1 MKEKV
6 IMNNLKFAALL
17 PSIFRCCIGIF
28 SFVTVLQASAAEVE
42 LLPLPSTT
50 NSSLSRV
57 VTDNKGHVYLSW
69 VTQADEMLSLNYS
82 KMHDGAWSTPEVI
95 SQGDNWFNNW
105 ADFPSL
111 LVNENNMTAHWLGMN
126 AKNNGYRVLAS
137 FYNAENRRWGNGIII
152 RNESISTYDGIRT
165 ESGFATMLPM
175 SQDRTFITWLDE
187 LETAGGTMSLRA
199 GIFDKAGK
207 TLNEWELDSKVC
219 DCCQTSAAM
228 SSTGPIVV
236 YRDRSDEEIR
246 DTYITRYVNGKWTQ
260 PTTVHNDGWKIGG
273 CPVNGPSISAQG
285 DYVAVSWFT
294 AKDNIPKVQLA
305 FSTDNGE
312 SFSSPVRVASQTT
325 NGRLST
331 TFLENGNLAVSWM
344 DVDGRDAKVML
355 SLYSVAGKLLDTTHV
370 ANTSASRR
378 SGFPVIDSVAND
390 VYITWTNTKEAQV
403 RVARV
408 SNANGKFLSSR

>member
-1 MKEKV
+1 
-6 IMNNLKFAALL
+6 
-17 PSIFRCCIGIF
+17 
-28 SFVTVLQASAAEVE
+28 
-42 LLPLPSTT
+42 
-50 NSSLSRV
+50 
-57 VTDNKGHVYLSW
+57 
-69 VTQADEMLSLNYS
+69 
-82 KMHDGAWSTPEVI
+82 
-95 SQGDNWFNNW
+95 
-105 ADFPSL
+105 
-111 LVNENNMTAHWLGMN
+111 
-126 AKNNGYRVLAS
+126 
-137 FYNAENRRWGNGIII
+137 
-152 RNESISTYDGIRT
+152 
-165 ESGFATMLPM
+165 
-175 SQDRTFITWLDE
+175 
-187 LETAGGTMSLRA
+187 
-199 GIFDKAGK
+199 
-207 TLNEWELDSKVC
+207 
-219 DCCQTSAAM
+219 
-228 SSTGPIVV
+228 
-236 YRDRSDEEIR
+236 
-246 DTYITRYVNGKWTQ
+246 
-260 PTTVHNDGWKIGG
+260 
-273 CPVNGPSISAQG
+273 
-285 DYVAVSWFT
+285 VAVSWFT

>member
-1 MKEKV
+1 
-6 IMNNLKFAALL
+6 MNNLKLAFLL
-17 PSIFRCCIGIF
+17 PSLPSKYRCCIGILA
-28 SFVTVLQASAAEVE
+28 FVTALQASAEVE
-42 LLPLPSTT
+42 LLSSPSAT

-57 VTDNKGHVYLSW
+57 VTDNKGQVYLSW
-69 VTQADEMLSLNYS
+69 VTEADEMSTLNYS
-82 KMHDGAWSTPEVI
+82 KMHNGAWSTPEVI
-95 SQGDNWFNNW
+95 SQGGNWFNNW

-111 LVNENNMTAHWLGMN
+111 LVNENNMTAHWLKMN
-126 AKNNGYRVLAS
+126 DKGHSYHVSAA
-137 FYNAENRRWGNGIII
+137 FYTAENKRWENSIII
-152 RNESISTYDGIRT
+152 QNHGIKT
-165 ESGFATMLPM
+165 ESGFVSMLPM
-175 SQDRTFITWLDE
+175 SQDRTFITWLNEREPVGGGDE
-187 LETAGGTMSLRA
+187 SGVMTLRA
-199 GIFDKAGK
+199 GIFDRAGK

-260 PTTVHNDGWKIGG
+260 PTTVHNDGWKIAG